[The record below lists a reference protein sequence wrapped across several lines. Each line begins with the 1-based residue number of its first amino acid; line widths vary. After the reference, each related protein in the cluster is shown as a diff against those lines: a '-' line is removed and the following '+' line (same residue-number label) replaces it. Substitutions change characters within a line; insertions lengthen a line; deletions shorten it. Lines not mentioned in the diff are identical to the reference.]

1 MGIRPTEEE
10 LLLLLL
16 RHEVPFRR
24 LWGRGE
30 AKGLSA
36 LAGELLRK
44 ECELTEEV
52 ADSLTHV
59 RSEARLF
66 IFGSDGCDLRKLVAP
81 GRTFHEPSLTAYFC
95 EPVSPEAALT
105 KMVQSELGQVFDKEE
120 LLFLGGEAA
129 LKTGD
134 YPTYPGLRR
143 RHRIQSPY
151 FLVVPY
157 DVVPRNPDVGIPV
170 WRRWREA
177 GKEKGYE
184 WQSSPR

>member
-16 RHEVPFRR
+16 RHEVPFKR
-24 LWGRGE
+24 LWGRRG
-30 AKGLSA
+30 AKTLSA
-36 LAGELLRK
+36 LFDELFRK
-44 ECELTEEV
+44 ECALTEEV

-81 GRTFHEPSLTAYFC
+81 ESTFHEPSLIARFC
-95 EPVSPEAALT
+95 EPVSPETALA
-105 KMVQSELGQVFDKEE
+105 KFVQRELGQVFDEEE

-129 LKTGD
+129 LEIGD
-134 YPTYPGLRR
+134 YSAYPGMRR
-143 RHRIQSPY
+143 RHRVFAPY

-157 DVVPRNPDVGIPV
+157 DVVPRNPDVGIPI
-170 WRRWREA
+170 WRRWRAA

-184 WQSSPR
+184 WKASP